1 MAACASFFAACSNQG
16 EGERCSKLAEN
27 QGNADCQDGLVC
39 TFISDTEGER
49 CCPPDPNQATSSA
62 CRRPSSIGAD
72 VAPPPLPDS
81 GNQEETG
88 PEEPPDTGAPD
99 AVATPPDAN
108 KATPRTVMVPAGTRP

>member
-49 CCPPDPNQATSSA
+49 CCPADPNQATSSA
-62 CRRPSSIGAD
+62 CRRPSSGGAD
-72 VAPPPLPDS
+72 VAPPPLPDADS
-81 GNQEETG
+81 PAETG
-88 PEEPPDTGAPD
+88 PGTPD
-99 AVATPPDAN
+99 ADDGSDAGEEDADTPDGNDDAE
-108 KATPRTVMVPAGTRP
+108 P